1 MGECPML
8 ILGCDGVWDVL
19 TDQEAVELL
28 MEKYEEANG
37 PFEGAAE
44 LLVRSFSTINSIDNL
59 FNIFLL
65 GSNCDRKR

>member
-1 MGECPML
+1 MFLLAEPYISVTELSTMGECPML

-28 MEKYEEANG
+28 MDKYEEANG

-44 LLVRSFSTINSIDNL
+44 LLVSFFTKL
-59 FNIFLL
+59 
-65 GSNCDRKR
+65 